1 VIPRLS
7 DLLAAA
13 IVLGSVA
20 GWFLLPERIP
30 IHFGFSGEADAWT
43 RTALWSWFL
52 LPAVAL
58 ATHVSMRWIEGR
70 VEDRP
75 ELVNLPAKERFLELD
90 REARR
95 PVVREV
101 EALLQEADLLSLVVY
116 ACVQLGIWLTA
127 TGDSGRAVVLTGLV
141 VAGGLL
147 PALLFRRVIR
157 MQRELDQAW
166 KRREAGG
173 R

>member
-1 VIPRLS
+1 MTARLN

-13 IVLGSVA
+13 ILLGSAA

-30 IHFGFSGEADAWT
+30 IHFGITGEADAWT

-75 ELVNLPAKERFLELD
+75 EMVNLPGKERFLELGPKA
-90 REARR
+90 RE

-101 EALLQEADLLSLVVY
+101 EALLRETDFFSLVVF

-127 TGDSGRAVVLTGLV
+127 TGDSGRAVILAGLV
-141 VAGGLL
+141 VALGVL
-147 PALLFRRVIR
+147 PAALFRRMIR
-157 MQRELDQAW
+157 MQRELDRAW
-166 KRREAGG
+166 KRREASGG
-173 R
+173 